1 MNYIKLIYLSVFC
14 GIITILAFFN
24 IVYSFYLN
32 LYLNLN
38 TYIYT
43 FFISIFL
50 SLIFYIAKNNN
61 EKKTT
66 IYEKILT
73 ILLGYFLLPL
83 IISIPFYFSIYNL
96 TFINSFFE
104 AISGFTSTGFT
115 IFNNINHIDQSLI
128 LWRSA
133 SQWVGGLYFLFSII
147 VLIDIFDHSFK
158 KSLTNF
164 ISFNKA
170 ETLKQSLKIFLLYST
185 MTLVIFIILN
195 IFDVRLFNS
204 LNLAMTIISSGGF
217 LPSND
222 LSNILIKNSQIIIT
236 SLLMLTSFFSIFLTY
251 NLFFTKNHNL
261 NFFNEDIHLLI
272 YFLTL
277 LLIFFIFPN
286 YDNNFSQLFL
296 SLTSS
301 VSNIGFSLN
310 NDLPNL
316 SFIFLIFVMIGGSF
330 FSTSSGIRFLK
341 VYSLF
346 KYSIN
351 EILSYSRPKNIYINK
366 HLFSKEFFKIDEI
379 YKYFLSI
386 LIFILSLLFLTF
398 LLTLS
403 GIEFE
408 SSFKLSILTLMNTV
422 NSSMYGLSDFSFY
435 DLHFLNKYYL
445 IFFMIMGR
453 FELLTLL
460 IVCKKFLFKNWI
472 RTINIFNIFICT
484 LSSAG

>member
-1 MNYIKLIYLSVFC
+1 MNSIKLIYLSIFC
-14 GIITILAFFN
+14 GVISILSFFN
-24 IVYSFYLN
+24 IVYSYYLN

-43 FFISIFL
+43 FLISIIL
-50 SLIFYIAKNNN
+50 TLLFYISKGNS
-61 EKKTT
+61 EKKIN

-73 ILLGYFLLPL
+73 ILFGYFLLPL

-96 TFINSFFE
+96 TFINSYFE

-147 VLIDIFDHSFK
+147 LLIDIFDYSFK

-170 ETLKQSLKIFLLYST
+170 ETLKQSLKIFLLYSSI
-185 MTLVIFIILN
+185 TLIIFVILN
-195 IFDVRLFNS
+195 IFEIRMFNS

-217 LPSND
+217 LPSNN
-222 LSNILIKNSQIIIT
+222 LSNILINNSQIIII
-236 SLLMLTSFFSIFLTY
+236 SLLMLTSFFSIFLMY
-251 NLFFTKNHNL
+251 NLIFTKNHNL
-261 NFFNEDIHLLI
+261 NFFNEDIHLLF

-277 LLIFFIFPN
+277 LFIFFTFLN
-286 YDNNFSQLFL
+286 FDNNFSELLL

-301 VSNIGFSLN
+301 VSNIGFSLDN
-310 NDLPNL
+310 NSKNL
-316 SFIFLIFVMIGGSF
+316 SFIFLLLVMIGGSF

-341 VYSLF
+341 IYSLC

-351 EILSYSRPKNIYINK
+351 EILSYSRPKNIYVNK
-366 HLFSKEFFKIDEI
+366 HLFSKEFFQLNEI

-386 LIFILSLLFLTF
+386 IIFIISLFFLTF

-403 GIEFE
+403 GIDFE
-408 SSFKLSILTLMNTV
+408 SSFKLAILTLMNTV
-422 NSSMYGLSDFSFY
+422 NSSMYGLGDFSFY
-435 DLHFLNKYYL
+435 DLQFFTKYYL
-445 IFFMIMGR
+445 IFFMILGR
-453 FELLTLL
+453 LELLTLL
-460 IVCKKFLFKNWI
+460 IICKKFLFKN
-472 RTINIFNIFICT
+472 
-484 LSSAG
+484 

>member
-14 GIITILAFFN
+14 GIISILSFFN
-24 IVYSFYLN
+24 IVYSYYLN

-43 FFISIFL
+43 FFIAIFL
-50 SLIFYIAKNNN
+50 SLIFYISKNKN

-73 ILLGYFLLPL
+73 ILLGYFLLPI

-96 TFINSFFE
+96 TFVNSYFE

-115 IFNNINHIDQSLI
+115 IFDNINHIDQSLI

-147 VLIDIFDHSFK
+147 LLIDIFDHSFK

-170 ETLKQSLKIFLLYST
+170 ETLKQSLKIFLLYSFI
-185 MTLVIFIILN
+185 TLGIFIILN
-195 IFDVRLFNS
+195 IFEIRMFNS
-204 LNLAMTIISSGGF
+204 LNLAMTVISSGGF
-217 LPSND
+217 LPSNN
-222 LSNILIKNSQIIIT
+222 LSNILINNSQIVIT
-236 SLLMLTSFFSIFLTY
+236 SILMLTSFFSIFLSY
-251 NLFFTKNHNL
+251 NLVFTKNHNL
-261 NFFNEDIHLLI
+261 NFFNEDIHLLF

-277 LLIFFIFPN
+277 LIIFFVFFN
-286 YDNNFSQLFL
+286 FDNNFGVLFL

-301 VSNIGFSLN
+301 VSNIGFSLD
-310 NDLPNL
+310 NDSSNL
-316 SFIFLIFVMIGGSF
+316 SFVFLIIVIIGGSF

-366 HLFSKEFFKIDEI
+366 HLFSKEFFQLNEI
-379 YKYFLSI
+379 YKYFLTVI
-386 LIFILSLLFLTF
+386 IFIISLLCLTF
-398 LLTLS
+398 LLTLN
-403 GIEFE
+403 GVEFE
-408 SSFKLSILTLMNTV
+408 DSFKLSILTLMNTV
-422 NSSMYGLSDFSFY
+422 NSSIYGLSDFSFTN
-435 DLHFLNKYYL
+435 LNFFTKYYL
-445 IFFMIMGR
+445 IFFMIIGR
-453 FELLTLL
+453 LELLTLL
-460 IVCKKFLFKNWI
+460 IISKKFLFKN
-472 RTINIFNIFICT
+472 
-484 LSSAG
+484 

>member
-14 GIITILAFFN
+14 GIISILSFFN
-24 IVYSFYLN
+24 IVYSYYLN

-38 TYIYT
+38 TYVYT
-43 FFISIFL
+43 FVLSILLTLLFYL
-50 SLIFYIAKNNN
+50 SKSN
-61 EKKTT
+61 EAKKTT

-73 ILLGYFLLPL
+73 VFLGYFLLPL
-83 IISIPFYFSIYNL
+83 IIAIPFYFSIYNL
-96 TFINSFFE
+96 TFVNSYFE

-115 IFNNINHIDQSLI
+115 IFDNINHIDQSLI

-147 VLIDIFDHSFK
+147 LLIDIFDNSFK

-164 ISFNKA
+164 ISFNKS
-170 ETLKQSLKIFLLYST
+170 ETLKQVLKIFLLYSLI
-185 MTLVIFIILN
+185 TLGIFVILN
-195 IFDVRLFNS
+195 IFEIRMFNS

-217 LPSND
+217 LPSNN
-222 LSNILIKNSQIIIT
+222 LSNILVNNTQVIIIA
-236 SLLMLTSFFSIFLTY
+236 LLMLISFFSIFLTY
-251 NLFFTKNHNL
+251 NLIFTKNHNL
-261 NFFNEDIHLLI
+261 NFFNEDIHLLF
-272 YFLTL
+272 YLLFLL
-277 LLIFFIFPN
+277 FIFFIFLN
-286 YDNNFSQLFL
+286 FDSNFSELLL

-310 NDLPNL
+310 NNSKNL
-316 SFIFLIFVMIGGSF
+316 SFVFLILVMIGGSF

-341 VYSLF
+341 IYSLF

-366 HLFSKEFFKIDEI
+366 HLFSKEFFLLNEI
-379 YKYFLSI
+379 YKYFLSVI
-386 LIFILSLLFLTF
+386 IFIISMLFLTF

-403 GIEFE
+403 GIDFE

-435 DLHFLNKYYL
+435 DLQFFTKYYL
-445 IFFMIMGR
+445 IFFMIIGR
-453 FELLTLL
+453 LELLTLL
-460 IVCKKFLFKNWI
+460 IICKKFLFKN
-472 RTINIFNIFICT
+472 
-484 LSSAG
+484 

>member
-1 MNYIKLIYLSVFC
+1 MNYIKLIYLSFFC
-14 GIITILAFFN
+14 GIISVLCFFN
-24 IVYSFYLN
+24 IVYSYYLN

-43 FFISIFL
+43 FLFSTFL
-50 SLIFYIAKNNN
+50 TLLFYISKSNN

-73 ILLGYFLLPL
+73 ILIGYFALPL

-96 TFINSFFE
+96 TFVNSYFE

-115 IFNNINHIDQSLI
+115 IFDNINHIDQSLI

-147 VLIDIFDHSFK
+147 LLIDIFDHSFK

-164 ISFNKA
+164 ISFNKS
-170 ETLKQSLKIFLLYST
+170 ETLKQSLKIFLLYSFI
-185 MTLVIFIILN
+185 TLGIFITLN
-195 IFDVRLFNS
+195 IFEIRMFHS

-217 LPSND
+217 LSSNN
-222 LSNILIKNSQIIIT
+222 LSNILVNNSQIIII
-236 SLLMLTSFFSIFLTY
+236 SILMLMSFFSIFLVY
-251 NLFFTKNHNL
+251 NLIFTKNHNL
-261 NFFNEDIHLLI
+261 NFFNEDIHLFF

-277 LLIFFIFPN
+277 VFIFFTFLN
-286 YDNNFSQLFL
+286 FDNNFSKLLL

-301 VSNIGFSLN
+301 VSNIGFSLDN
-310 NDLPNL
+310 NPVNL
-316 SFIFLIFVMIGGSF
+316 SFIFLILVMIGGSF

-341 VYSLF
+341 IYSLF

-351 EILSYSRPKNIYINK
+351 EILSYSRPKNIYVNK
-366 HLFSKEFFKIDEI
+366 YLFSKESFQLGEI

-386 LIFILSLLFLTF
+386 IIFIISLLFLTF

-403 GIEFE
+403 GIDFE
-408 SSFKLSILTLMNTV
+408 NSFKLAILTLMNTV
-422 NSSMYGLSDFSFY
+422 NSSMYGIGDFSFY
-435 DLHFLNKYYL
+435 DLQFFTKYYL
-445 IFFMIMGR
+445 IFFMIIGR
-453 FELLTLL
+453 LEFLTVL
-460 IVCKKFLFKNWI
+460 IICKKFLFKN
-472 RTINIFNIFICT
+472 
-484 LSSAG
+484 